1 MVVFFGGGDKHAPE
15 GLGLAYFA
23 NRLGTLERAERYGLS
38 TEAFSFFCNSR

>member
-23 NRLGTLERAERYGLS
+23 NCLGTFKKAK
-38 TEAFSFFCNSR
+38 C